1 VKINLNFFGSNVF
14 KEEILKRY
22 LSPKS
27 FERYKNIVK
36 NKLPLD
42 EDIAKEVA
50 VIMKNWAIEKG
61 ATHYSHWF
69 QPLNGITAEKQT
81 SFLSLSLDSELILDF
96 PVESLIVGEADA
108 SSFPSGGLRTVFE
121 ARGCTRW
128 DYTAP
133 AFLKEDSTGK
143 VLCIPTIFE
152 SAKGES
158 LDKRTPLLNSCDAL
172 EKETLRMLRLF
183 GDNDTQEIFATVGA
197 EQEYFL
203 IKKDVFSKRKDL
215 LLTGR
220 TLFGQELPKS
230 MNKHYLSAIGENIG
244 EFMCRVEEELWKIGV
259 PAKIKHNEVALHQ
272 YELVPYF
279 ENAYLSTNHDHL
291 IMEMLRREAEKSGYV
306 CLLHEKPFKG
316 MNGSGKHNNWSIY
329 TQKGENLFKYGYTPI
344 ENARFIT
351 IIVALISAV
360 DKYADLIRATI
371 ATASNDIRLSGFEA
385 PSSIVSMYLGEELTN
400 ILKLI
405 MNDSGEIKLG
415 TSDLKLTDT
424 FVTDRNRTSPFAF
437 VGNRFEFRMP
447 GSASSIAVCNTVLN
461 TVMAESLSNI
471 VDELQNSTDFYNDLQ
486 KILSR
491 LLKQHY
497 RVIYNGNAYCGEWV
511 NEAKQRGLSNLKHAP
526 QAFKA
531 FIKEESIKLFSKY
544 NVYSKEELFA
554 RYDIKMNKYIKFID
568 TEANVM
574 IDIAE
579 NDIIPACIKYS
590 NYLSNSILCQKQ
602 VGLSSLEI
610 EERLLKNIRERMNF
624 LYNKCNILK
633 KELKEKSVILD
644 IDEKAKY
651 YQENVRTA
659 LEDIRED
666 VDCLETLVSKEY
678 WPFPTYFDML
688 MLETNE

>member
-1 VKINLNFFGSNVF
+1 MSEDKFKLFGCNVF

-27 FERYKNIVK
+27 FERYKNIVE

-42 EDIAKEVA
+42 ENIAKEVA

-69 QPLNGITAEKQT
+69 QPLNGITAEKQI

-108 SSFPSGGLRTVFE
+108 SSFPSGGLRSVFE

-133 AFLKEDSTGK
+133 AFLKENSTGK

-172 EKETLRMLRLF
+172 EKETLRMLSLF
-183 GDNDTQEIFATVGA
+183 GNNTTKEIFATVGA

-215 LLTGR
+215 VLTGR
-220 TLFGQELPKS
+220 TLFGEELPKS
-230 MNKHYLSAIGENIG
+230 MNKHYLSSINENIG
-244 EFMCRVEEELWKIGV
+244 KFMCKVEEELWKIGI

-279 ENAYLSTNHDHL
+279 ENVYLSTNHDHL
-291 IMEMLRREAEKSGYV
+291 IMEILKREAEKSGYI

-316 MNGSGKHNNWSIY
+316 LNGSGKHNNWSIY
-329 TQKGENLFKYGYTPI
+329 TKEGENLFKYGDTPI

-351 IIVALISAV
+351 MIVALIAAV
-360 DKYADLIRATI
+360 DKYSDLIRATI

-385 PSSIVSMYLGEELTN
+385 PSSIVSMYIGKELTT
-400 ILKLI
+400 ILEKI
-405 MNDSGEIKLG
+405 MNGSDKIKLG
-415 TSDLKLTDT
+415 TSDLKLTDK
-424 FVTDRNRTSPFAF
+424 FITDRNRTSPFAF

-447 GSASSIAVCNTVLN
+447 GSSSSIAVCNTVLN

-471 VDELQNSTDFYNDLQ
+471 VDELKDSKDFYTDLQ
-486 KILSR
+486 N
-491 LLKQHY
+491 LLAKMLEQHFK
-497 RVIYNGNAYCGEWV
+497 VIYNGNAYSEEWIK
-511 NEAKQRGLSNLKHAP
+511 EAEERGLSNLKHAP
-526 QAFKA
+526 DAFKA
-531 FIKEESIKLFSKY
+531 FINKDSIQLFSKY

-554 RYDIKMNKYIKFID
+554 RYDIKMGKYIKFIN
-568 TEANVM
+568 TEADVILN
-574 IDIAE
+574 IAE
-579 NDIIPACIKYS
+579 EDIIPACIKYS
-590 NYLSNSILCQKQ
+590 NCLSDSILHAKQ
-602 VGLSSLEI
+602 IGLISTEI
-610 EERLLKNIRERMNF
+610 EEELLKNIREKMNS
-624 LYNKCNILK
+624 LYKKISNLK
-633 KELKEKSVILD
+633 KELKEKTKISD
-644 IDEKAKY
+644 IDEKANY
-651 YQENVRTA
+651 YQESVRKEI
-659 LEDIRED
+659 EDIRED
-666 VDCLETLVSKEY
+666 IDYLEGLVSKEY

-688 MLETNE
+688 MS